1 MTKREMYNTIKAIVD
16 NMETEEITVTI
27 ENEVQTVA
35 KQDIADF
42 LTHEV
47 ELLNRKT
54 SGTKKPTKL
63 QVENAKYRDMIYDY
77 LTTAD
82 APKTLKEI
90 QTGIAELN
98 DLSCQRITHMLSVL
112 IKENKVVR
120 AKEKN
125 VTYYTVTSEEE
136 TTEETVTEETEE

>member
-1 MTKREMYNTIKAIVD
+1 MTKKEMYNTIKAIVD

-27 ENEVQTVA
+27 ADENQTVA
-35 KQDIADF
+35 KQDIVDF

-47 ELLNRKT
+47 ELLSRKT
-54 SGTKKPTKL
+54 SGTKKPTKV
-63 QVENAKYRDMIYDY
+63 QEENAKYRDQIYNY

-90 QTGIAELN
+90 QANIAELN
-98 DLSCQRITHMLSVL
+98 DLSCQRITHMLSAL

-125 VTYYTVTSEEE
+125 VTYYTVVTEEDTTE
-136 TTEETVTEETEE
+136 DTTEE

>member
-27 ENEVQTVA
+27 ADEVQTVA

-47 ELLNRKT
+47 ELLSRKT

-63 QVENAKYRDMIYDY
+63 QVENAKYRDMVYDY

-90 QTGIAELN
+90 QSDIPELN
-98 DLSCQRITHMLSVL
+98 DLSCQRITHMLSAL
-112 IKENKVVR
+112 IKENKAIR
-120 AKEKN
+120 AKEKG
-125 VTYYTVTSEEE
+125 VTYYTVASEDEA
-136 TTEETVTEETEE
+136 TEETVAEEE